1 MQIGALEALKAEHA
15 AKERAMEEREEA
27 ALQENL
33 RLQKQLEELQ
43 AEAEK
48 WAVHHR
54 AGEEQL
60 AAIEALITE
69 RAEHRAQGAAMR
81 AERQQVFAEKARVG
95 AELVFAKADLDRA
108 HREEAQQRE
117 LADALSREQA
127 EWEEL
132 ELTKHRVLREELDD
146 LHREL
151 DALESLEK
159 ALQANPETRLVE
171 EELAGVLASTHEKE
185 LELERV
191 QQELKGLQEQLETQV
206 RLRDEY
212 IASVATAHELDTLVS
227 ARRSEL
233 QVLQSRHDERSSVEA
248 AHAEA
253 AAKLQVYRQAV
264 ALLKETAEQEKRLDV
279 GL

>member
-1 MQIGALEALKAEHA
+1 
-15 AKERAMEEREEA
+15 MEEREEA

-108 HREEAQQRE
+108 HRGEAQQRE